1 MDDNTISDDDRMK
14 ALVKQQLRR
23 ARITAIVLGVSCLIS
38 MYFFVVSQVQRIEAQ
53 KSYEL
58 VIYLQKELEAQKM
71 LAEKNR
77 EIAIRNETMAKE
89 SEINAKKALEE
100 CQKRK

>member
-1 MDDNTISDDDRMK
+1 MENNTISDNDQIK

-23 ARITAIVLGVSCLIS
+23 ARITAIVLGVSCLMS
-38 MYFFVVSQVQRIEAQ
+38 MLFFVFSQVQRIETQ

-58 VIYLQKELEAQKM
+58 VIHLQKELEAQKM

-77 EIAIRNETMAKE
+77 EICIRNETMAKA
-89 SEINAKKALEE
+89 SELNARKALEE